1 MVRSVSVR
9 PTYGIMA
16 ALSSGLPAR
25 QADDGRLRRRSNR
38 WLLGPALIVAA
49 LLAAGSALG
58 PLRALLAV
66 PVLSGSAA
74 NAVGEMLPR
83 RRGSGAPGHRRHIV
97 YGIIVVATATGLIM
111 NLFGLNPIA
120 TLFIT
125 AVINGIVAPPLLVL
139 INLAAAD
146 RRVMGSRAN
155 GTLSRTLGWT
165 TALVMAAAAIG
176 LLVTTVAP

>member
-66 PVLSGSAA
+66 PVLVVVVCVWKWPALAA
-74 NAVGEMLPR
+74 YLVIGLTPVAAGINRGAALPR
-83 RRGSGAPGHRRHIV
+83 LRPNEALALFLGVVLATRAIAQLRTGQLPKPRLGA
-97 YGIIVVATATGLIM
+97 
-111 NLFGLNPIA
+111 
-120 TLFIT
+120 
-125 AVINGIVAPPLLVL
+125 
-139 INLAAAD
+139 
-146 RRVMGSRAN
+146 
-155 GTLSRTLGWT
+155 T
-165 TALVMAAAAIG
+165 TTIG
-176 LLVTTVAP
+176 LTPAAWQGVGTR

>member
-1 MVRSVSVR
+1 
-9 PTYGIMA
+9 MA
-16 ALSSGLPAR
+16 ATG
-25 QADDGRLRRRSNR
+25 
-38 WLLGPALIVAA
+38 
-49 LLAAGSALG
+49 
-58 PLRALLAV
+58 LLAV